1 MSEAGSASAHIVA
14 CRGGPNWMGWLRVA
28 DPLPLEVPYDGGLY
42 VLVCG
47 PPLDEGAAAGGEHVG
62 AHARC
67 SDHWYEFVAD
77 T

>member
-1 MSEAGSASAHIVA
+1 
-14 CRGGPNWMGWLRVA
+14 MGWLRVPE
-28 DPLPLEVPYDGGLY
+28 PLPLEVPSDGGLY

-47 PPLDEGAAAGGEHVG
+47 PPIGGAVAAVAGASDVG